1 MDRFK
6 QKGLSHPLLGAAYIR
21 YSSEMQNDSFS
32 LDAQLRQIKEQAER
46 DGVEI
51 VKVYSDPAISA
62 YRKKYRPGINAM
74 REAARRKE
82 FDILYVHKVD
92 RLARRLEWSLE
103 VVHEL
108 QSLDIDFKAVQQP
121 FDLRTPEGKLLFHL
135 ISSLGEFY
143 SDNVSKETNKGK
155 LERST
160 QGYHNGTV
168 PWGYISQLIGNR
180 KVGVP
185 DPEKAP
191 VVVEMFER
199 YATGAYSDMQI
210 AEWLNA
216 QGFLTNRN
224 HPFGKDTVRDM
235 LCNTYYAGKI
245 RYRGMSV
252 RPKGVSYRS
261 TTPRVSEG
269 KHEAIISE
277 DLWRRSQAVRAS
289 RWVTVKSIKKTVRIN
304 LLQGLVVCS
313 YCDRRLNIQT
323 PKNCATYY
331 RENSHHRGYHDC
343 PYIGQSVRADTVD
356 EQIADLIRSIRL
368 PENWEPIVRQMLNEQ
383 RDQVDPETERKE
395 IRGTLRLMRENFERG
410 LYEGEEY
417 QYWQKVNALKE
428 KLALLER
435 TPNPAINRAAQ
446 TLLDL
451 RETWENTTQEER
463 KDLVHVMIQE
473 VGVDMDAKCI
483 LWVRVRP
490 DYEPLFSILD
500 SLRLDGEKR
509 YWIERSGTEGNIS
522 DIEADTGQMSTGVEI
537 LLPMSHNTLTI
548 AEEYIK

>member
-1 MDRFK
+1 MTRFK
-6 QKGLSHPLLGAAYIR
+6 QREPSNPLRGAAYIR
-21 YSSEMQNDSFS
+21 CSSEMQNDSFS

-46 DGVEI
+46 DNVEI

-74 REAARRKE
+74 REGARHLE
-82 FDILYVHKVD
+82 FEVLYVHKVD

-108 QSLDIDFKAVQQP
+108 QSLEISFKAVEQP
-121 FDLRTPEGKLLFHL
+121 FDLSTPEGKLLFHL
-135 ISSLGEFY
+135 VSSLGEFY
-143 SDNVSKETNKGK
+143 SDNLSKETNKGK

-160 QGYHNGTV
+160 QGFHNGAV
-168 PWGYISQLIGNR
+168 PWGYVSQLQGNR
-180 KVGVP
+180 KMGMP

-191 VVVEMFER
+191 VVIEMFER

-216 QGFLTNRN
+216 QGYLTNRN

-235 LCNTYYAGKI
+235 LCNTYYVGKI
-245 RYRGMSV
+245 RYRGMTV
-252 RPKGVSYRS
+252 RPKDVSFRS
-261 TTPRVSEG
+261 TAPRVSEG

-277 DLWRRSQAVRAS
+277 DLWQRCQSVRAS
-289 RWVTVKSIKKTVRIN
+289 RRVNVKSIMKTVRIN

-313 YCDRRLNIQT
+313 HCGRRLNIQT

-343 PYIGQSVRADTVD
+343 PYIGQSVRAEVIDAQV
-356 EQIADLIRSIRL
+356 ANLIRSIHL
-368 PENWEPIVRQMLNEQ
+368 PNNWKPIVRQMLNEQ
-383 RDQVDPETERKE
+383 RAQVDPEAERKE
-395 IRGTLRLMRENFERG
+395 IRGTLRLMRENFELG
-410 LYEGEEY
+410 LYEEEEY
-417 QYWQKVNALKE
+417 QYWQKVSALKE

-435 TPNPAINRAAQ
+435 TPEPAINRAAK

-473 VGVDMDAKCI
+473 VGVDMTAKCV
-483 LWVRVRP
+483 LWVKARP

-500 SLRLDGEKR
+500 CLRVDSERR
-509 YWIERSGTEGNIS
+509 YWIERREAEGNIC
-522 DIEADTGQMSTGVEI
+522 DIQEDSGQMSTGVEI
-537 LLPMSHNTLTI
+537 LLTMSHNTSTRV
-548 AEEYIK
+548 EEYVQ